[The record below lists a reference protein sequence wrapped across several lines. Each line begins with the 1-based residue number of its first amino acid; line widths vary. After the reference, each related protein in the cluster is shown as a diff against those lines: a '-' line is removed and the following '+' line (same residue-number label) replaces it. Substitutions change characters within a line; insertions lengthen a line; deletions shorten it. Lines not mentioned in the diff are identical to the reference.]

1 MKKLKIAGVIIPND
15 YQDVYDW
22 FGIEAASPK
31 IVEKALAEANGEE
44 LEIELNSPGGSVT
57 AGSEIYSRLKSYA
70 GKVTVK
76 IIGIAA
82 SAASVIAMAA
92 DRVQI
97 SPTAQIMIH
106 NVSCIA
112 AGDYREMEQT
122 AETLKNYN
130 VSISNAYQLKTGL
143 DQDQLLDLMNKETY
157 FNAQRAKELGFV
169 DEILFDQSNLLVA
182 SGSPLLPI
190 ETVNKIKNMLA
201 EEKTKA
207 QAITE
212 AEIAAEGERIALLKL
227 RGVS

>member
-22 FGIEAASPK
+22 FGIEGSSPK
-31 IVEKALAEANGEE
+31 IVEKALVEANGEE

-143 DQDQLLDLMNKETY
+143 DQDQLLGLMNKETY

-169 DEILFDQSNLLVA
+169 DEIMFDQSNLLVA

-207 QAITE
+207 QANTD
-212 AEIAAEGERIALLKL
+212 AEIAAEGERLALLKL
-227 RGVS
+227 KGVS

>member
-1 MKKLKIAGVIIPND
+1 MKKIKIAGVIIPND

-22 FGIEAASPK
+22 FDIEATSPK
-31 IVEKALAEANGEE
+31 SVSKQLADANGEE
-44 LEIELNSPGGSVT
+44 IEVEINSPGGSVI
-57 AGSEIYSRLKSYA
+57 AGSEMYTALMEYK
-70 GKVTVK
+70 GNVTAK
-76 IIGIAA
+76 IVGIAA
-82 SAASVIAMAA
+82 SAASVVAMAGGK
-92 DRVQI
+92 VLI

-122 AETLKNYN
+122 AEALKNYN

-169 DEILFDQSNLLVA
+169 DEIMFDQSNLLVA

-207 QAITE
+207 QANTD
-212 AEIAAEGERIALLKL
+212 AEIAAECERLALLSLK
-227 RGVS
+227 GVM

>member
-22 FGIEAASPK
+22 FGIEGSSPK

-106 NVSCIA
+106 NVSCVA

-201 EEKTKA
+201 EEKAKA
-207 QAITE
+207 QANTE
-212 AEIAAEGERIALLKL
+212 AEIAAEGERLALLKL
-227 RGVS
+227 KGVS